1 MSRPDLKL
9 VKVAHDGESSGP
21 DGDERPRVAPPGTPV
36 VLRAAATSDAC
47 VAPDDAA

>member
-1 MSRPDLKL
+1 MSRPELKL

-47 VAPDDAA
+47 VPPDDAA